1 MSAPE
6 TAKERVTRRPAGRPP
21 MPNSS
26 RVQIE
31 SLAALGLTPVQI
43 RKRTGFNLAYIH
55 QIASHVTH
63 AARRDESMPYA
74 EDDRNHYEACLRE
87 GGFPTAY
94 HLDGKTYLQN
104 VWGRPWAHRSLD
116 GSYGG
121 RAA

>member
-1 MSAPE
+1 MSDKSPS
-6 TAKERVTRRPAGRPP
+6 RPVGRPP

-74 EDDRNHYEACLRE
+74 DDDQRHYEACLRE
-87 GGFPTAY
+87 GGFPTAH
-94 HLDGKTYLQN
+94 HLDGHTYHVN
-104 VWGRPWAHRSLD
+104 VWGYPWAH
-116 GSYGG
+116 GSTRGSV
-121 RAA
+121 RNWAA